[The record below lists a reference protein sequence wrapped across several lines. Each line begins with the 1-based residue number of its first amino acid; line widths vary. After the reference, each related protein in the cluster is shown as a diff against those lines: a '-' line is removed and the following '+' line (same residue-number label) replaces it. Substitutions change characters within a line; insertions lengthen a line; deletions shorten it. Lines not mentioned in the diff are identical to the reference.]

1 MQTIYYKT
9 SSFIRHEG
17 NLVDL
22 AAYRQK
28 LSAVSGD
35 WAPAVQAPLPEPAPE
50 ERPALRL
57 LEPGEAP
64 RPPHR
69 GRAAR
74 RRVRRLSLALDLCA
88 SLAVVVLTLS
98 AAASFLLF

>member
-35 WAPAVQAPLPEPAPE
+35 WAPAVQASLPEPAPE
-50 ERPALRL
+50 E
-57 LEPGEAP
+57 
-64 RPPHR
+64 
-69 GRAAR
+69 
-74 RRVRRLSLALDLCA
+74 
-88 SLAVVVLTLS
+88 
-98 AAASFLLF
+98 

>member
-69 GRAAR
+69 GRA
-74 RRVRRLSLALDLCA
+74 VRRLSLALDLCA